1 MTQRLEVIPLQEYGE
16 ASVDDELVG
25 LVDPDFWTA
34 LGMTVSRSPGA
45 EVWTLKAG
53 SLSGIARVRSR
64 AVDLTVHIAP
74 KLAGA
79 DLVFLAE
86 HAYGQKV
93 DALRRPNADRVGV
106 DSQHDDP
113 IATLLV
119 WYVDAVREFATR
131 WLRRS
136 YRTRRVVLNSRI
148 RGRVLIGQ
156 YINRSLT
163 TARAQEIPCAV
174 TERTVDTANNRVLK
188 AGLRRVAKLAQT
200 LPVPAAQRAVRRAVA
215 GALPLFADV
224 TDAEIGPGELREVS
238 ARGPERHYASIIA
251 TTIDLLQGRYLGQNL
266 GEANVQ
272 SFLWSMPDLFQE
284 AVRGLLQESGVVGL
298 RGDRRPTAKYYNA
311 AGARLR
317 SSRIDPDYVLDGPD
331 GVILLD
337 AKYKDALGLGGGDT
351 ELVES
356 ADGPSLRVSRSDLY
370 QLAAYRQ
377 HDAWQ
382 GAPVAIVYPVVVGA
396 SGLLPA
402 PYVVHGLG
410 APIWLTFVD
419 VGPRARDHIGAF
431 IQRVIGLGDP
441 NASADSRP

>member
-1 MTQRLEVIPLQEYGE
+1 M
-16 ASVDDELVG
+16 SVDDELIN
-25 LVDPDFWTA
+25 LVDAEFWSA
-34 LGMTVSRSPGA
+34 LGITVNRSPGA
-45 EVWTLKAG
+45 AHWTLKAG
-53 SLSGIARVRSR
+53 SLSGIARVRTR

-74 KLAGA
+74 KLASA

-86 HAYGQKV
+86 YAYGQKV
-93 DALRRPNADRVGV
+93 DALRRPKADRVGV
-106 DSQHDDP
+106 DSQHNDP

-148 RGRVLIGQ
+148 RGRVLVSQ

-163 TARAQEIPCAV
+163 NARAQEIPCAV
-174 TERTVDTANNRVLK
+174 TERTVDTPNNRVLK

-224 TDAEIGPGELREVS
+224 TDAEMGPVELRAVS
-238 ARGPERHYASIIA
+238 TRGPERHYASIIA
-251 TTIDLLQGRYLGQNL
+251 TTVDLLQGRFLGQNL
-266 GEANVQ
+266 GQANVQ

-284 AVRGLLQESGVVGL
+284 AVRGLLDESDVVSL
-298 RGDRRPTAKYYNA
+298 RGDRRPTAKYYDA
-311 AGARLR
+311 SGARLR
-317 SSRIDPDYVLDGPD
+317 SSRIDPDFVLDGPD
-331 GVILLD
+331 GVMLLD
-337 AKYKDALGLGGGDT
+337 AKYKDALGLGGEDT
-351 ELVES
+351 DLIES
-356 ADGPSLRVSRSDLY
+356 SVGPSLRVSRSDLY

-382 GAPVAIVYPVVVGA
+382 GSPVALVYPVVVGA
-396 SGLLPA
+396 CDTLPR

-419 VGPRARDHIGAF
+419 VGPLARKHIETF
-431 IQRVIGLGDP
+431 IHRIAGL
-441 NASADSRP
+441 SAATSLEDSRA